1 MTETASAPRENLTLV
16 EHGLFPIR
24 IHANLTPSTLIEHAI
39 RRSEGVLTDRGAFA
53 AVTAP
58 HTGRSAKDKFL
69 VEEPGAADRI
79 WWDKNVRLDP
89 AAFDRLQ
96 EDVRAYLD
104 AREVFVQDLFAGAD
118 PAYRLPVRFITPNAW
133 HALFVR
139 NMFIRALPAELA
151 QFRPGFTVL
160 HAPDLQADPA
170 RHGTRTGTFVVINF
184 GKKVVLIGG
193 TRYAGEMKKSIFTA
207 LNYLLPAYGVMPMH
221 CSANVGPGGDT
232 AIFFGLSGTGKTT
245 LSADPTRQ
253 LIGDDEHGWSDRG
266 VFNFEG
272 GCYAKVIR
280 LRPDTEPEIYRATQ
294 MFGTVLENV
303 VLDPATRA
311 VNFDADTITENTR
324 ACYPIDFIPN
334 HLPSGAGGHPK
345 NIVFLAA
352 DAFGVMPPIARLTAE
367 QAMYHFIS
375 GYTAK
380 VAGTERGVTEP
391 SATFSA
397 CFGAP
402 FLPLHA
408 GVYARML
415 GERIAKHGAKVWLVN
430 TGWTGGP
437 YGTGSRMK
445 LSHTRAMLRAAL
457 SGTLD
462 RGKFV
467 KDPVFGFEV
476 PTSVPDVPDGVLSP
490 RSHLGRPQGLRR
502 AGPKARGNVSR
513 KFRALSQG
521 GSTSGRRGGA
531 SGVEGRAGRCR
542 RKGGNGGKGGM
553 ALPLHLPPLHLPPLH
568 LPPLHLP
575 PPKSSATRSGTT
587 SGSTSRRSWRSIL
600 RRSSAFATSAR
611 SATPS
616 SSTPAPLTPA
626 SSMPLA
632 PTT

>member
-1 MTETASAPRENLTLV
+1 MTTETTSVPRENLTLV

-24 IHANLTPSTLIEHAI
+24 IHANLTPPMLIEHAV
-39 RRSEGVLTDRGAFA
+39 RRGEGTLTDRGAFT

-69 VEEPGAADRI
+69 VDEPGLVEHI
-79 WWDKNVRLDP
+79 WWEKNARLDGG
-89 AAFDRLQ
+89 AFERLQ
-96 EDVRAYLD
+96 EDVRGYLD
-104 AREVFVQDLFAGAD
+104 AREVFVQDVFAGAD
-118 PAYRLPVRFITPNAW
+118 PAYRLAVRFVTPNAW

-170 RHGTRTGTFVVINF
+170 RHGTRSGTFIVLNLA
-184 GKKVVLIGG
+184 KRVVLIGG

-207 LNYLLPAYGVMPMH
+207 LNYLLPGQRVFPMH
-221 CSANVGPGGDT
+221 CSANVGPSGDT

-245 LSADPTRQ
+245 LSADPGRQ

-280 LRPDTEPEIYRATQ
+280 LRADTEPEIYRATQ

-303 VLDPATRA
+303 VLDPATRT
-311 VNFDADTITENTR
+311 VNFDADSITENTR
-324 ACYPIDFIPN
+324 ACYAIDAIPN
-334 HLPSGAGGHPK
+334 HAPSGAGGHPK
-345 NIVFLAA
+345 NLVFLAA
-352 DAFGVMPPIARLTAE
+352 DAFGVMPPVARLNAD
-367 QAMYHFIS
+367 QAMYHFLS

-402 FLPLHA
+402 FLPLLP
-408 GVYARML
+408 GVYAKML
-415 GERIAKHGAKVWLVN
+415 GERIAKHGSRVWLVN

-437 YGTGSRMK
+437 YGVGTRMK

-457 SGTLD
+457 AGELD
-462 RGKFV
+462 RVKYA

-476 PTSVPDVPDGVLSP
+476 PTKVPDVPKEVLSP
-490 RSHLGRPQGLRR
+490 RGTWPDPAAYDAQARKLATMFRENFEQYRTEVPASVVA
-502 AGPKARGNVSR
+502 AGPS
-513 KFRALSQG
+513 
-521 GSTSGRRGGA
+521 
-531 SGVEGRAGRCR
+531 
-542 RKGGNGGKGGM
+542 
-553 ALPLHLPPLHLPPLH
+553 
-568 LPPLHLP
+568 
-575 PPKSSATRSGTT
+575 
-587 SGSTSRRSWRSIL
+587 
-600 RRSSAFATSAR
+600 
-611 SATPS
+611 
-616 SSTPAPLTPA
+616 
-626 SSMPLA
+626 
-632 PTT
+632 

>member
-1 MTETASAPRENLTLV
+1 MKTETTAVPRENLTLV

-24 IHANLTPSTLIEHAI
+24 IHANLTAPMLVEHAL
-39 RRSEGVLTDRGAFA
+39 RRSEGALTNRGAFT

-69 VEEPGAADRI
+69 VDEPGLGDRI
-79 WWDKNVRLDP
+79 WWDKNVRLES
-89 AAFDRLQ
+89 AGFERLQ
-96 EDVRAYLD
+96 EDVRAHLD

-118 PAYRLPVRFITPNAW
+118 PAYRLPVRFVTPNAW

-170 RHGTRTGTFVVINF
+170 RHGTRTGTFIVISF
-184 GKKVVLIGG
+184 AKKVVLIGG
-193 TRYAGEMKKSIFTA
+193 TRYAGELKKSIFTA
-207 LNYLLPAYGVMPMH
+207 MNYLLPGRGVMPMH
-221 CSANVGPGGDT
+221 CSANVGPGADT

-245 LSADPTRQ
+245 LSADPARQ

-280 LRPDTEPEIYRATQ
+280 LRADTEPEIYAATQ
-294 MFGTVLENV
+294 LFGTVLENV
-303 VLDPATRA
+303 VLDPLTRT

-324 ACYPIDFIPN
+324 ACYPIDAIPN
-334 HLPSGAGGHPK
+334 HVPSGAGGHPR
-345 NIVFLAA
+345 NVVFLAA

-367 QAMYHFIS
+367 QAMYHFLS

-402 FLPLHA
+402 FLPLHP
-408 GVYARML
+408 GVYAKML
-415 GERIAKHGAKVWLVN
+415 GERIARHGAKVWLVN
-430 TGWTGGP
+430 TGWTGGA

-445 LSHTRAMLRAAL
+445 LSLTRAMLHAAL
-457 SGTLD
+457 SGVLESG
-462 RGKFV
+462 RFV

-476 PTSVPDVPDGVLSP
+476 PASIPDVPANVLSP
-490 RSHLGRPQGLRR
+490 RSTWSDPAAYDAQARKLAAMFRENFEQYR
-502 AGPKARGNVSR
+502 AQVPVTVAESGPRV
-513 KFRALSQG
+513 
-521 GSTSGRRGGA
+521 
-531 SGVEGRAGRCR
+531 
-542 RKGGNGGKGGM
+542 
-553 ALPLHLPPLHLPPLH
+553 
-568 LPPLHLP
+568 
-575 PPKSSATRSGTT
+575 
-587 SGSTSRRSWRSIL
+587 
-600 RRSSAFATSAR
+600 
-611 SATPS
+611 
-616 SSTPAPLTPA
+616 
-626 SSMPLA
+626 
-632 PTT
+632 

>member
-1 MTETASAPRENLTLV
+1 MTETTTSVSREDLTLV

-24 IHANLTPSTLIEHAI
+24 IHANLTPPMLIEHAL
-39 RRSEGVLTDRGAFA
+39 RRGEGTLTNRGAFT

-69 VEEPGAADRI
+69 VADPGLTEQI
-79 WWDKNVRLDP
+79 WWEKNARLEP
-89 AAFDRLQ
+89 ASFERLQ
-96 EDVRAYLD
+96 EDVRGHLD

-139 NMFIRALPAELA
+139 NMFIRAHPAELA

-160 HAPDLQADPA
+160 HAPDLQADPE
-170 RHGTRTGTFVVINF
+170 RHGTRTGTFVVISF
-184 GKKVVLIGG
+184 AKRVVLIGG

-207 LNYLLPAYGVMPMH
+207 LNYLLPGQRVLPMH
-221 CSANVGPGGDT
+221 CSANQGTSGDT

-245 LSADPTRQ
+245 LSADPERR

-280 LRPDTEPEIYRATQ
+280 LRPDSEPEIYAATQ

-324 ACYPIDFIPN
+324 ACYSLDAIPN
-334 HLPSGAGGHPK
+334 HLPSGAGGHPA
-345 NIVFLAA
+345 NIIFLAA
-352 DAFGVMPPIARLTAE
+352 DAFGIMPPIARLTAD
-367 QAMYHFIS
+367 QAMYHFLS

-391 SATFSA
+391 TATFSA

-402 FLPLHA
+402 FLPLHP

-415 GERIAKHGAKVWLVN
+415 GERIAKHGVRVWLVN

-437 YGTGSRMK
+437 YGVGSRMK
-445 LSHTRAMLRAAL
+445 LSYTRAMLRAAL
-457 SGTLD
+457 SGRLD
-462 RGKFV
+462 RARFA
-467 KDPVFGFEV
+467 KDPVFGFDV
-476 PTSVPDVPDGVLSP
+476 PAKVPDVPQEILAPRKTWSDTAAYDAQARKLAAMFRENFEQYRSGVPS
-490 RSHLGRPQGLRR
+490 SVAE
-502 AGPKARGNVSR
+502 AGPG
-513 KFRALSQG
+513 
-521 GSTSGRRGGA
+521 
-531 SGVEGRAGRCR
+531 
-542 RKGGNGGKGGM
+542 
-553 ALPLHLPPLHLPPLH
+553 
-568 LPPLHLP
+568 
-575 PPKSSATRSGTT
+575 
-587 SGSTSRRSWRSIL
+587 
-600 RRSSAFATSAR
+600 
-611 SATPS
+611 
-616 SSTPAPLTPA
+616 
-626 SSMPLA
+626 
-632 PTT
+632 

>member
-1 MTETASAPRENLTLV
+1 METETTTAPRENLTLV

-24 IHANLTPSTLIEHAI
+24 IHANLTPPTLIEHAV
-39 RRSEGVLTDRGAFA
+39 RRSEGVLTDRGAFT

-69 VEEPGAADRI
+69 VEEAGAGQRI
-79 WWDKNVRLDP
+79 WWEKNARLDP
-89 AAFDRLQ
+89 GAFEQLQ
-96 EDVRAYLD
+96 EDVRGHLD
-104 AREVFVQDLFAGAD
+104 SREVYVQDLFAGAD

-139 NMFIRALPAELA
+139 NMFIRAMPAELA

-170 RHGTRTGTFVVINF
+170 RHGTRTGTFIVINF
-184 GKKVVLIGG
+184 AKKVVLIGG

-207 LNYLLPAYGVMPMH
+207 LNYLLPGQGVMPMH
-221 CSANVGPGGDT
+221 CSANVGAAGDV
-232 AIFFGLSGTGKTT
+232 ALFFGLSGTGKTT
-245 LSADPTRQ
+245 LSSDPERG

-311 VNFDADTITENTR
+311 VNFDVDTITENTR

-352 DAFGVMPPIARLTAE
+352 DAFGIMPPIARLTAE
-367 QAMYHFIS
+367 QAMYHFLS

-408 GVYARML
+408 SVYARML
-415 GERIAKHGAKVWLVN
+415 GERIAKHGSKVWLVN
-430 TGWTGGP
+430 TGWTGGA

-457 SGTLD
+457 SGDLD
-462 RGKFV
+462 RSRFMR
-467 KDPVFGFEV
+467 DPVFGFEV
-476 PTSVPDVPDGVLSP
+476 PSSVSGVPDSVLSP
-490 RSHLGRPQGLRR
+490 RSTWTDPKAYDAQAKKLATMFRENFEQYRAEAPRGVAG
-502 AGPKARGNVSR
+502 AGPIV
-513 KFRALSQG
+513 
-521 GSTSGRRGGA
+521 
-531 SGVEGRAGRCR
+531 
-542 RKGGNGGKGGM
+542 
-553 ALPLHLPPLHLPPLH
+553 
-568 LPPLHLP
+568 
-575 PPKSSATRSGTT
+575 
-587 SGSTSRRSWRSIL
+587 
-600 RRSSAFATSAR
+600 
-611 SATPS
+611 
-616 SSTPAPLTPA
+616 
-626 SSMPLA
+626 
-632 PTT
+632 

>member
-1 MTETASAPRENLTLV
+1 MTTKTTDVPRESLTLV

-24 IHANLTPSTLIEHAI
+24 IHANLTPPSLIEHAL
-39 RRSEGVLTDRGAFA
+39 RRSEGTLTDRGAFT

-69 VEEPGAADRI
+69 VADSGLSDRI
-79 WWDKNVRLDP
+79 WWEKNARLEP
-89 AAFDRLQ
+89 AAFERLQ
-96 EDVRAYLD
+96 EDVRAHLD

-170 RHGTRTGTFVVINF
+170 RHGTRSGTFVVISF
-184 GKKVVLIGG
+184 AKQVVLIGG
-193 TRYAGEMKKSIFTA
+193 TRYAGEMKKSIFSA
-207 LNYLLPAYGVMPMH
+207 LNYLLPSQGVMPMH
-221 CSANVGPGGDT
+221 CSANVGPAGDA

-280 LRPDTEPEIYRATQ
+280 LRPDTEPEIYAATQ

-303 VLDPATRA
+303 VLDPATRT

-324 ACYPIDFIPN
+324 ACYPIDAIPN
-334 HLPSGAGGHPK
+334 HVPSGAGGHPR

-352 DAFGVMPPIARLTAE
+352 DAFGVMPPIARLTGD
-367 QAMYHFIS
+367 QAMYHFLS

-402 FLPLHA
+402 FLPLHP
-408 GVYARML
+408 GVYAQML
-415 GERIAKHGAKVWLVN
+415 GERIAKHSAKVWLVN
-430 TGWTGGP
+430 TGWTGGA
-437 YGTGSRMK
+437 YGTGSRMQ
-445 LSHTRAMLRAAL
+445 LSLTRAMLRAAL
-457 SGTLD
+457 SGALD
-462 RGKFV
+462 LGKFR
-467 KDPVFGFEV
+467 KDPVFGLDV
-476 PTSVPDVPDGVLSP
+476 PTAVPEVSDSVLSP
-490 RSHLGRPQGLRR
+490 RDTWADPKAYDVQARKLAQMFRENFEQYRAQVPESVAK
-502 AGPKARGNVSR
+502 AGPA
-513 KFRALSQG
+513 
-521 GSTSGRRGGA
+521 
-531 SGVEGRAGRCR
+531 
-542 RKGGNGGKGGM
+542 
-553 ALPLHLPPLHLPPLH
+553 
-568 LPPLHLP
+568 
-575 PPKSSATRSGTT
+575 
-587 SGSTSRRSWRSIL
+587 
-600 RRSSAFATSAR
+600 
-611 SATPS
+611 
-616 SSTPAPLTPA
+616 
-626 SSMPLA
+626 
-632 PTT
+632 

>member
-1 MTETASAPRENLTLV
+1 MTIESTAVQRENLTLV

-24 IHANLTPSTLIEHAI
+24 IHANLTPPVLIEHAL
-39 RRSEGVLTDRGAFA
+39 RRSEGILTDRGAFT

-69 VEEPGAADRI
+69 VDEPGVSDRI
-79 WWDKNVRLDP
+79 WWEKNARLDP
-89 AAFDRLQ
+89 AAFERLQ

-118 PAYRLPVRFITPNAW
+118 PAYRLPVRFVTPNAW

-151 QFRPGFTVL
+151 QFRSGFTVL
-160 HAPDLQADPA
+160 HAPDLQADPD
-170 RHGTRTGTFVVINF
+170 RHGTRSGTFVVISF
-184 GKKVVLIGG
+184 TKKVVLIGG
-193 TRYAGEMKKSIFTA
+193 TRYAGEMKKSIFSA
-207 LNYLLPAYGVMPMH
+207 LNYLLPARGVMPMH
-221 CSANVGPGGDT
+221 CSANIGPGGDT

-280 LRPDTEPEIYRATQ
+280 LRPDTEPEIYAATQ

-303 VLDPATRA
+303 VLDPVTRA

-324 ACYPIDFIPN
+324 ACYPLHSIPN
-334 HLPSGAGGHPK
+334 HVPSGAGGHPR
-345 NIVFLAA
+345 NVVFLAA

-367 QAMYHFIS
+367 QAMYHFLS

-391 SATFSA
+391 TATFSA

-402 FLPLHA
+402 FLPLHPS
-408 GVYARML
+408 VYAQML
-415 GERIAKHGAKVWLVN
+415 GERIGRHGAKVWLVN

-445 LSHTRAMLRAAL
+445 LSLTRAMLRAAL
-457 SGTLD
+457 SGVLEG
-462 RGKFV
+462 GKFSR
-467 KDPVFGFEV
+467 DPVFGFEV
-476 PTSVPDVPDGVLSP
+476 PASVPEVPQDVLSP
-490 RSHLGRPQGLRR
+490 RGTWSDPKAYDVQARKLATMFRENFEQYRSQVPDAVAK
-502 AGPKARGNVSR
+502 AGPA
-513 KFRALSQG
+513 
-521 GSTSGRRGGA
+521 
-531 SGVEGRAGRCR
+531 
-542 RKGGNGGKGGM
+542 
-553 ALPLHLPPLHLPPLH
+553 
-568 LPPLHLP
+568 
-575 PPKSSATRSGTT
+575 
-587 SGSTSRRSWRSIL
+587 
-600 RRSSAFATSAR
+600 
-611 SATPS
+611 
-616 SSTPAPLTPA
+616 
-626 SSMPLA
+626 
-632 PTT
+632 